1 MTQRI
6 LPLQQRTR
14 VGFTFLELMI
24 VLALLTGVIG
34 MAAPA
39 VLGWMNARGV
49 SNAADSV
56 AGTLLQTSSDAMWM
70 GLPHA
75 FEYSPEHNAYRSVTV
90 SEKSQTDSAMR
101 SFDEN
106 SDWKSLPDSLT
117 LRSEDSRD
125 NSPQYFKIVFDI
137 NGLSD
142 CSGLSIVSPNM
153 RQKIHIDPVSGLPS
167 RTTE

>member
-39 VLGWMNARGV
+39 VLDWMNARGV

-117 LRSEDSRD
+117 LRSADSPD
-125 NSPQYFKIVFDI
+125 DSLQYFTIVFDI